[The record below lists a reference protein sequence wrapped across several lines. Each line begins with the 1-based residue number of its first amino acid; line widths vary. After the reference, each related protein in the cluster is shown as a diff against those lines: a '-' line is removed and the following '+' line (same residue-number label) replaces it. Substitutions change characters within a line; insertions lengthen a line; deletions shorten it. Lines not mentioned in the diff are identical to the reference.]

1 MSHRQNPE
9 ARMDISTQQVV
20 QDARDF
26 TLFPWSVQG
35 AVQPIHMTKAQGV
48 WFWAG
53 DGNKWL
59 DLCSQIMNVNV
70 GHQHPKVLEAI
81 KRQVDELC
89 YAGPTMV
96 TTPKAEL
103 GKKLAEVT
111 GLAKAFYCLSGTEAN
126 ESAMKIARSVTGRHK
141 IITRYRSYHGD
152 TMGSMSASGDF
163 RRWPAEPG
171 VPGIVRV
178 FDPYCYRCPFGGSE
192 DTCSRQCVS
201 HIEEVIQM
209 EGPQNIAAMLA
220 EGITGTN
227 GLLVPPP
234 DYWPKVRALLDK
246 YDILLIDDEV
256 MAGFGRTGK
265 WLATQHY
272 GIKPDMVTC
281 AKGITSS
288 LMPLGAVIVNRR
300 IADHLE
306 DHMLWTGLT
315 GAGHPVCC
323 AAGIACMNVYE
334 EERIFENV
342 EKQGAYLAE
351 RLEAMKAAHACVG
364 DVRYIGLFSMV
375 ELVKDK
381 ATKEPLAPYAG
392 TSPEMAL
399 FASYLRGRHLYTYSR
414 FNVAFIAPPLV
425 ITKDELEYG
434 LGIVDAALTEV
445 DRALGA

>member
-1 MSHRQNPE
+1 MLYPYLE
-9 ARMDISTQQVV
+9 AGMDISSKQVV
-20 QDARDF
+20 QDARDY

-35 AVQPIHMTKAQGV
+35 TVQPIHMTKAQGV
-48 WFWAG
+48 WFWDG
-53 DGNKWL
+53 DGNKWI
-59 DLCSQIMNVNV
+59 DFCAQIMNVNV

-89 YAGPTMV
+89 YAGPTIV

-103 GKKLAEVT
+103 GTRLAEVS

-126 ESAMKIARSVTGRHK
+126 ESAMKIAKLVTGRSK

-152 TMGSMSASGDF
+152 TMGSISASGDF
-163 RRWPAEPG
+163 RRWPVEPG
-171 VPGIVRV
+171 MPGVVRV
-178 FDPYCYRCPFGGSE
+178 FDPYCYRCPFGATE

-201 HIEEVIQM
+201 HIEEVILM

-227 GLLVPPP
+227 GLLVPPA
-234 DYWPKVRALLDK
+234 DYWPRVRALLDK

-265 WLATQHY
+265 WFATQHY
-272 GIKPDMVTC
+272 GIKPDIITC

-288 LMPLGAVIVNRR
+288 LMPLGAVIVNKR
-300 IADHLE
+300 ISDHLE

-323 AAGIACMNVYE
+323 AAGIACMDVYVE
-334 EERIFENV
+334 EKIFENV
-342 EKQGAYLAE
+342 DKQGAYLAA
-351 RLEAMKAAHACVG
+351 RLEEMKAKHACVG
-364 DVRYIGLFSMV
+364 DVRHIGLFSMV

-381 ATKEPLAPYAG
+381 ATKEPLAPYGG
-392 TSPEMAL
+392 TSPEMGKLAA
-399 FASYLRGRHLYTYSR
+399 FLRSKNLYTYSR
-414 FNVAFIAPPLV
+414 FNLFFIAPPLV
-425 ITKDELEYG
+425 ITEEELKYG
-434 LGIVDAALTEV
+434 LDIVEEALTLV
-445 DRALGA
+445 DQALGA

>member
-1 MSHRQNPE
+1 MTT
-9 ARMDISTQQVV
+9 STQQVV
-20 QDARDF
+20 QDARDY

-48 WFWAG
+48 WFWDG
-53 DGNKWL
+53 DGNKWI
-59 DLCSQIMNVNV
+59 DFCSQIMNVNV

-103 GKKLAEVT
+103 GKKLAQVS

-126 ESAMKIARSVTGRHK
+126 ESAMKIARLVTGRSK

-163 RRWPAEPG
+163 RRWPVEPG
-171 VPGIVRV
+171 IPSIVRV
-178 FDPYCYRCPFGGSE
+178 FDPYCYRCPFGAAE
-192 DTCSRQCVS
+192 ETCGRQCVS
-201 HIEEVIQM
+201 HIEEVILM

-227 GLLVPPP
+227 GLLVPPA
-234 DYWPKVRALLDK
+234 DYWPRVRALLDK

-265 WLATQHY
+265 WFATQHY
-272 GIKPDMVTC
+272 GIKPDMITC

-300 IADHLE
+300 VADFLE

-323 AAGIACMNVYE
+323 AAGIACMNVYDE
-334 EERIFENV
+334 ENIFANV
-342 EKQGAYLAE
+342 ERQGAHLAD
-351 RLEAMKAAHACVG
+351 RLEAMKAAHVCVG
-364 DVRYIGLFSMV
+364 DVRYIGLFSML

-392 TSPEMAL
+392 TSPEMAS
-399 FASYLRGRHLYTYSR
+399 FASYLRSKHLYTYSR
-414 FNVAFIAPPLV
+414 FNVSFIAPPLV
-425 ITKDELEYG
+425 ITEGELDYG
-434 LGIVDAALTEV
+434 LDIVDAALAEV
-445 DRALGA
+445 DKAMGA

>member
-1 MSHRQNPE
+1 MASPTS
-9 ARMDISTQQVV
+9 AQVI
-20 QDARDF
+20 QDARDY

-35 AVQPIHMTKAQGV
+35 SVQPIHMTKAKGV
-48 WFWAG
+48 WFWDG
-53 DGNKWL
+53 DGNKWI
-59 DLCSQIMNVNV
+59 DFCSQIMNVNV

-111 GLAKAFYCLSGTEAN
+111 GLAKSFYCLSGTEAN
-126 ESAMKIARSVTGRHK
+126 ESAMKIARLVTGRNK

-163 RRWPAEPG
+163 RRWPVEPG

-178 FDPYCYRCPFGGSE
+178 FDPYCYRCPFGGTVE
-192 DTCSRQCVS
+192 TCNRECVS

-227 GLLVPPP
+227 GLLVPPD

-256 MAGFGRTGK
+256 MAGFGRTGT

-288 LMPLGAVIVNRR
+288 LMPLGAVIVNR
-300 IADHLE
+300 E
-306 DHMLWTGLT
+306 DRRLPGGPHALDRAHRGRASGL
-315 GAGHPVCC
+315 
-323 AAGIACMNVYE
+323 
-334 EERIFENV
+334 
-342 EKQGAYLAE
+342 
-351 RLEAMKAAHACVG
+351 
-364 DVRYIGLFSMV
+364 
-375 ELVKDK
+375 
-381 ATKEPLAPYAG
+381 
-392 TSPEMAL
+392 
-399 FASYLRGRHLYTYSR
+399 LRGRHRLHERLRRGEHLRERQEAGGLSGG
-414 FNVAFIAPPLV
+414 APRG
-425 ITKDELEYG
+425 DEG
-434 LGIVDAALTEV
+434 CATPAWATSATSGCSAWWSW
-445 DRALGA
+445 